1 VRHVALRPCNDIARS
16 VECNTRSLA
25 YVGGRC
31 ALTGNMVGMEQLSP
45 NLENRIVRYDEAV
58 DPEQLTAHPL
68 NFRRHPVAQ
77 RKALRAS
84 IEGHGWVAPVIA
96 TVDGT
101 VIDGH
106 ARVEEA
112 LSGGVT
118 VPVVF
123 VDMDDDEA
131 GSMILRLDPI
141 AAMAS
146 HDSDVLGELL
156 AREEWAQDEQSLADT
171 LNSKAGTSGAN
182 PDEDSEPIEP
192 RMAVEPQTRNG
203 DIWEIGEHVV
213 MCGDSTNNQDVGAL
227 MGDEKAKAMVT
238 DPPYGVDYGDTV
250 AFRRD
255 MGLPQR
261 AENDSHVQNDGLS
274 DALDLWDKCWPIWVK
289 QLDSRSA
296 FYCWGPG
303 GHREI
308 DLGSSLSSA
317 GFEIHGSV
325 IWVKSSFSFS
335 RADHKYQ
342 HEPAWYG
349 WLAKGTH
356 EWCGP
361 NNESSVWEYDK
372 PSVSEFHPTQKPV
385 ALIERC
391 IRNITNPGEI
401 VVDPFG
407 GSGTTAVAA
416 AKLHRASRLMEF
428 DPRYCDIIAYRLVLQ
443 TGLKA
448 VRRSDGAQFD
458 VDKFV
463 AGNA

>member
-141 AAMAS
+141 ARTRWR
-146 HDSDVLGELL
+146 H
-156 AREEWAQDEQSLADT
+156 T
-171 LNSKAGTSGAN
+171 
-182 PDEDSEPIEP
+182 I
-192 RMAVEPQTRNG
+192 RM
-203 DIWEIGEHVV
+203 
-213 MCGDSTNNQDVGAL
+213 
-227 MGDEKAKAMVT
+227 
-238 DPPYGVDYGDTV
+238 
-250 AFRRD
+250 
-255 MGLPQR
+255 
-261 AENDSHVQNDGLS
+261 
-274 DALDLWDKCWPIWVK
+274 
-289 QLDSRSA
+289 
-296 FYCWGPG
+296 
-303 GHREI
+303 
-308 DLGSSLSSA
+308 
-317 GFEIHGSV
+317 
-325 IWVKSSFSFS
+325 
-335 RADHKYQ
+335 
-342 HEPAWYG
+342 
-349 WLAKGTH
+349 
-356 EWCGP
+356 
-361 NNESSVWEYDK
+361 
-372 PSVSEFHPTQKPV
+372 
-385 ALIERC
+385 
-391 IRNITNPGEI
+391 
-401 VVDPFG
+401 
-407 GSGTTAVAA
+407 
-416 AKLHRASRLMEF
+416 
-428 DPRYCDIIAYRLVLQ
+428 
-443 TGLKA
+443 
-448 VRRSDGAQFD
+448 
-458 VDKFV
+458 
-463 AGNA
+463 